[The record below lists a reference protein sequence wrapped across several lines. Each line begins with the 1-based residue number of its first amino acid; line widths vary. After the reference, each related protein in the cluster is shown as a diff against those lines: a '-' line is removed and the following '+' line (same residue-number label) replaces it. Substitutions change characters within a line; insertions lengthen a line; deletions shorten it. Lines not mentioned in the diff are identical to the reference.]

1 MGNGGEVK
9 FHVWSHG
16 QVIVLAT
23 QRYLVDACFKRK
35 SKMQSGM
42 KFLRDLRICFLHILT
57 YTITWLL
64 THVCWLNYLLY
75 LSWEHVRCL
84 NIWTHSLRC
93 VLISCV
99 LFDYVYVLESFY
111 CCFSHFSPNYR
122 AFGSP
127 LFFCSSH
134 PPNMIYLQRLVS
146 GCACRGSR
154 GLGQSVLYLF
164 LFTSQWNCI
173 NMY

>member
-1 MGNGGEVK
+1 MVGNGGKVK

-23 QRYLVDACFKRK
+23 QGYLVDQYIWHV
-35 SKMQSGM
+35 SKENRRCNQVWNCWES
-42 KFLRDLRICFLHILT
+42 FRLICFLHILT

-99 LFDYVYVLESFY
+99 VFDYMSNVLESFY

-127 LFFCSSH
+127 LFIFVPPTH
-134 PPNMIYLQRLVS
+134 PTWFICND
-146 GCACRGSR
+146 
-154 GLGQSVLYLF
+154 
-164 LFTSQWNCI
+164 
-173 NMY
+173 